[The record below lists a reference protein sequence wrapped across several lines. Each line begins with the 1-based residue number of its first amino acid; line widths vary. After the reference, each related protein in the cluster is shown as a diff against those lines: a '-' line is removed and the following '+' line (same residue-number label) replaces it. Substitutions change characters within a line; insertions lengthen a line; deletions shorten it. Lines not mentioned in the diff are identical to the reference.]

1 MIKRPVSAFV
11 QAILLIGLTAL
22 VVQVANILALATTPT
37 PNLAQMSLRQAA
49 AILAEPDLAEALDI
63 PVAIQSQ
70 PPAGRRDETL
80 EAIWAQRIEVDVAQ
94 VRIVFISDTR
104 VELVQHRNA
113 DHDLSVPLTYEGLPQ
128 IDTIP
133 AESIITL
140 ENTPLPYMLA
150 SYQRPEG
157 DWLVMGEQPSFWSD
171 WRLRLTLI
179 FLTTLVVLTPLAWFA
194 ANLTAKPLR
203 ELAGQVQATQSR
215 DLSRRARVQGTTEI
229 LAVAQ
234 AIDDLSDRLDAQLAD
249 RERIV
254 AAMAHDLRT
263 PLTGLRLR
271 AEQAPPAARQRMV
284 EDIERMEAMI
294 ADVIDYSH
302 SRQPRQAERI
312 DIGELTRSCVDEAA
326 LSGVARFDGE
336 AAVVWVQ
343 GDPMKLRRAIANL
356 ISNAQK
362 YGGEAL
368 VSVTANGDRLKVQ
381 VEDNGPGIP
390 EADIDRLMEP
400 FQRGEASRNRSTGGS
415 GLGLTVARD
424 VALYHGGALVLANR
438 AEGGLRAILDLPL
451 YRYGEQQ
458 ANA

>member
-22 VVQVANILALATTPT
+22 VVQIANIVALATTPT
-37 PNLAQMSLRQAA
+37 PSLAQLSLRQAS
-49 AILAEPDLAEALDI
+49 AIIAQPDLAQALDI
-63 PVAIQSQ
+63 PVTTQAQ

-80 EAIWAQRIEVDVAQ
+80 EAIWSQRLDVAQ
-94 VRIVFISDTR
+94 ERVRIVFTSNTR
-104 VELVQHRNA
+104 VELVQHLDA
-113 DHDLSVPLTYEGLPQ
+113 DHSPPPLVYEGLPEV
-128 IDTIP
+128 DTIP
-133 AESIITL
+133 AETIITL
-140 ENTPLPYMLA
+140 ENTPLPFMLA
-150 SYQRPEG
+150 ALEQPNG
-157 DWLVMGEQPSFWSD
+157 AWTVIGEQPAFWSG
-171 WRLRLTLI
+171 WRLRLALI
-179 FLTTLVVLTPLAWFA
+179 FLGTLVVLTPLAWFA

-203 ELAGQVQATQSR
+203 DLAKQVLSTQGR
-215 DLSRRARVQGTTEI
+215 GLPRRPMRGTTEV

-234 AIDDLSDRLDAQLAD
+234 AIDDLRDRLDAQLAD

-302 SRQPRQAERI
+302 SRQQRQSERV
-312 DIGELTRSCVDEAA
+312 DISALVRSCVDEAA
-326 LSGVARFDGE
+326 LSGAARFEGE
-336 AAVVWVQ
+336 AAAMWVQ
-343 GDPMKLRRAIANL
+343 GDPVKLRRAIANL

-362 YGGEAL
+362 YGSEAQ
-368 VSVTANGDRLKVQ
+368 VSVHAAGDRLNVQ
-381 VEDNGPGIP
+381 IEDNGPGIP

-438 AEGGLRAILDLPL
+438 PEGGLRAILDLPL
-451 YRYGEQQ
+451 DRTAG
-458 ANA
+458 